1 MLNYKLFKR
10 NIAGLFVIMSPVFFI
25 LLVRSHSMEY
35 ALLYGLASGLAFA
48 FTMSSLMLFFDRVD
62 NIEIKGQE
70 NVDRLIGKYEYLK
83 GIKEG
88 LVYLVKSDTLFG
100 DVEFKYQK
108 GSLFIKGSSYRLRKY
123 K

>member
-1 MLNYKLFKR
+1 
-10 NIAGLFVIMSPVFFI
+10 
-25 LLVRSHSMEY
+25 
-35 ALLYGLASGLAFA
+35 
-48 FTMSSLMLFFDRVD
+48 MLFFDRVD

-88 LVYLVKSDTLFG
+88 LVYLDKSDTLFG

-108 GSLFIKGSSYRLRKY
+108 ESLYIRGSSYRLRKY